1 MSLLKANTTKR
12 CRANQGRRGVTT
24 VEMSIVLPI
33 FLLILFSFIEISR
46 LSFAVNS
53 TQVALIRGTRFLS
66 LRHAEAEAGKSAA
79 ISYLTSLGYDKNN
92 IDIEVTPSVITDT
105 TPEVTLD
112 ITLDMAP
119 LPYTVANTLT
129 RSRE

>member
-24 VEMSIVLPI
+24 VEMSIVLPV

-66 LRHAEAEAGKSAA
+66 LRHADSEAGKSAV

-105 TPEVTLD
+105 TAEVTLD

>member
-24 VEMSIVLPI
+24 VEMSIVLPV

-66 LRHAEAEAGKSAA
+66 LQHADAEAGESAA

-105 TPEVTLD
+105 TAEVTLD

-119 LPYTVANTLT
+119 LPYTVVNTLT

>member
-24 VEMSIVLPI
+24 VEMSIVLPV

-66 LRHAEAEAGKSAA
+66 LQHADAKAGESAA

-105 TPEVTLD
+105 TAEVTLD

-119 LPYTVANTLT
+119 LPYTVVNTLT

>member
-1 MSLLKANTTKR
+1 MSSFNTNTTR
-12 CRANQGRRGVTT
+12 SPRGNQKRRGVTT

-33 FLLILFSFIEISR
+33 FLLILFSLIELSR

-66 LRHAEAEAGKSAA
+66 LQHADADTGESAA
-79 ISYLTSLGYDKNN
+79 VSYLTSLGYDKNN
-92 IDIEVTPSVITDT
+92 IDIEVTPSVITDAT
-105 TPEVTLD
+105 TAVTLD